1 MCSSRPS
8 RASPGGSACK
18 TTRRN
23 ALASLRVRRRGKVT
37 LVFTRSHLWCA
48 LASDAPTLRKYPA
61 PDTRVSVVVSGTSEP
76 SGGKETARRPRG
88 AAASRWLSVSVTTR
102 TAVAHLVE
110 EHPVDVLLGDDADRA
125 FRRGVNH
132 DHAPYFFVHQG
143 SHDARQLVFGH
154 GGHALRGGHHETRH
168 RRHVFSPRE

>member
-1 MCSSRPS
+1 VVCARLG
-8 RASPGGSACK
+8 RA
-18 TTRRN
+18 
-23 ALASLRVRRRGKVT
+23 
-37 LVFTRSHLWCA
+37 
-48 LASDAPTLRKYPA
+48 DAKLYHA
-61 PDTRVSVVVSGTSEP
+61 PDTRGRLGRGIGHFGTV
-76 SGGKETARRPRG
+76 GRETNRPEAAWSRRIALAFGVGDNENRG
-88 AAASRWLSVSVTTR
+88 
-102 TAVAHLVE
+102 AHLVE

-132 DHAPYFFVHQG
+132 DHAPYFFVYQG